1 MNILFLSL
9 SKMAD
14 INARG
19 IYRDLIR
26 HIAQN
31 GHSITVAYPIEK
43 RENDKTNMSKHGTI
57 TLLPVRIGNIT
68 KCRNKIEKGL
78 STILLQHHYIRAINI
93 YCSAET
99 FDLILYATPPIT
111 FSSVVKKVKK
121 KHGAKSYLMLKDIF
135 PQNALDIG
143 LLPSWGPWKLL
154 VSWFKHQERELYKI
168 SDFIGCMSP
177 RNVTYLLEKNAD
189 IPSEKVE
196 VCPNSIEPIDK
207 ETVSREKRNSL
218 QPLTFLYGG
227 NLGKPQGIPFLL
239 DCLTSNM
246 NKHDRRFIICGTGTE
261 ASLLESFIK
270 KHQPNNITFIPG
282 LPVAEYE
289 ELVTQCDIGMIFL
302 DHRFTIPNFPSR
314 ILSYMEKSIPVLA
327 CTDPNTDMGKIIT
340 ENRFGWWVESNNV
353 DSFNNLV
360 ETLCNLDQKTLS
372 QFGMNARTY
381 LEEHYTVEN
390 TYKTIMKHFT

>member
-1 MNILFLSL
+1 
-9 SKMAD
+9 MAD

-68 KCRNKIEKGL
+68 KCRNKIEKGI
-78 STILLQHHYIRAINI
+78 STILLQHHYIRAINT

-111 FSSVVKKVKK
+111 FSSIVKKVKK

-154 VSWFKHQERELYKI
+154 VSWFKHQERELYKV

-196 VCPNSIEPIDK
+196 VCPNSIELIDK
-207 ETVSREKRNSL
+207 ETVSRKKRNSQ

-239 DCLTSNM
+239 DCLVSNM
-246 NKHDRRFIICGTGTE
+246 NRCDCRFIICGTGTE
-261 ASLLESFIK
+261 VPLIMSFIE

-302 DHRFTIPNFPSR
+302 DQRFTIPNFPSR

-340 ENRFGWWVESNNV
+340 ENRFGWWVESNNI

-360 ETLCNLDQKTLS
+360 DTLCNLDQETLS
-372 QFGMNARTY
+372 QFGMNARAY
-381 LEEHYTVEN
+381 LTEHYTVES
-390 TYKTIMKHFT
+390 TYNTIMKHFT

>member
-68 KCRNKIEKGL
+68 KCRNKIEKGI

-121 KHGAKSYLMLKDIF
+121 NHGAKSYLMLKDIF

-143 LLPSWGPWKLL
+143 LLPSWGPWELL
-154 VSWFKHQERELYKI
+154 VRWFKHQERELYKV

-177 RNVTYLLEKNAD
+177 RNIAYLLEKNPY

-196 VCPNSIEPIDK
+196 VCPNSITPIEK
-207 ETVSREKRNSL
+207 EAVNRKEHDSQ

-239 DCLTSNM
+239 DCLVSNM

-261 ASLLESFIK
+261 AHLITSFIE

-327 CTDPNTDMGKIIT
+327 CTDPNTDMGEIIS
-340 ENRFGWWVESNNV
+340 ENRFGWWVESNDI
-353 DSFNNLV
+353 DSFNAMIDA
-360 ETLCNLDQKTLS
+360 LCNLDQETLS
-372 QFGMNARTY
+372 LFGMNARNY
-381 LEEHYTVEN
+381 LEEHYTVEG
-390 TYKTIMKHFT
+390 TYNTIMKHFV

>member
-1 MNILFLSL
+1 
-9 SKMAD
+9 MAD

>member
-26 HIAQN
+26 YFAKN
-31 GHSITVAYPIEK
+31 GHSVTVAYPIEK
-43 RENDKTNMSKHGTI
+43 RENENIKISKHGAI
-57 TLLPVRIGNIT
+57 TLLPIRIGNIT
-68 KCRNKIEKGL
+68 KCRNKIEKGI
-78 STILLQHHYIRAINI
+78 STILLQHHYIKSINT
-93 YCSAET
+93 YCSTET

-111 FSSVVKKVKK
+111 FSSIVKKIKK
-121 KHGAKSYLMLKDIF
+121 KHDAKSYLMLKDIF

-143 LLPSWGPWKLL
+143 LLPSWGFWKLL
-154 VSWFKHQERELYKI
+154 VSWFKHQERELYKV
-168 SDFIGCMSP
+168 SDFIGGMSP
-177 RNVTYLLEKNAD
+177 RNVAYLLEKNSF
-189 IPSEKVE
+189 IPNEKVE
-196 VCPNSIEPIDK
+196 VCPNSITLIDK
-207 ETVSREKRNSL
+207 EEINRKEHDRQ

-239 DCLTSNM
+239 DCLASNM

-261 ASLLESFIK
+261 AHLITSFIE
-270 KHQPNNITFIPG
+270 KHRPNNITFIPG

-314 ILSYMEKSIPVLA
+314 ILSYMEKAIPVLA
-327 CTDPNTDMGKIIT
+327 CTDPNTDMGEIIS
-340 ENRFGWWVESNNV
+340 ENRIGWWVESNSV
-353 DSFNNLV
+353 ESFTTMV
-360 ETLCNLDQKTLS
+360 ESLCNLDKETLS
-372 QFGMNARTY
+372 LFGMNARKY
-381 LEEHYTVEN
+381 LEEHYTVES
-390 TYKTIMKHFT
+390 TYNTIMKHFV

>member
-26 HIAQN
+26 HFAQN

-43 RENDKTNMSKHGTI
+43 RENENAKISKHGSI
-57 TLLPVRIGNIT
+57 TLLPVSIGNIT
-68 KCRNKIEKGL
+68 KCRNKIEKGI
-78 STILLQHHYIRAINI
+78 STILLKHHYIKAINKN
-93 YCSAET
+93 CSAET
-99 FDLILYATPPIT
+99 FDLVLYATPPIT
-111 FSSVVKKVKK
+111 FSSIVKKIKK
-121 KHGAKSYLMLKDIF
+121 KHGAQSYLMLKDIF

-154 VSWFKHQERELYKI
+154 VSWFKHQERELYKV

-177 RNVTYLLEKNAD
+177 RNVAYLLEMNSY
-189 IPSEKVE
+189 IPNEKVE
-196 VCPNSIEPIDK
+196 VCPNSISPIGK
-207 ETVSREKRNSL
+207 EAINRKEHESQ

-239 DCLTSNM
+239 ECLVSNM
-246 NKHDRRFIICGTGTE
+246 NKHDCKFIICGTGTE
-261 ASLLESFIK
+261 AHLITSFIE
-270 KHQPNNITFIPG
+270 KHQPNNIAFIPG

-314 ILSYMEKSIPVLA
+314 ILSYMEKSIPILA
-327 CTDPNTDMGKIIT
+327 CTDPNTDMGEIIS
-340 ENRFGWWVESNNV
+340 ENKFGWWVESNNV
-353 DSFNNLV
+353 DSFNTMV
-360 ETLCNLDQKTLS
+360 DSLCNLDQEVLS
-372 QFGMNARTY
+372 QFGSNARNY
-381 LEEHYTVEN
+381 LEEHYTVES
-390 TYKTIMKHFT
+390 TYKTIMKHFV

>member
-1 MNILFLSL
+1 
-9 SKMAD
+9 MAD

-302 DHRFTIPNFPSR
+302 DHPHVFFHIWRNPYPYWHVPTQ
-314 ILSYMEKSIPVLA
+314 ILI
-327 CTDPNTDMGKIIT
+327 
-340 ENRFGWWVESNNV
+340 WV
-353 DSFNNLV
+353 
-360 ETLCNLDQKTLS
+360 
-372 QFGMNARTY
+372 R
-381 LEEHYTVEN
+381 
-390 TYKTIMKHFT
+390 

>member
-1 MNILFLSL
+1 
-9 SKMAD
+9 
-14 INARG
+14 
-19 IYRDLIR
+19 
-26 HIAQN
+26 
-31 GHSITVAYPIEK
+31 
-43 RENDKTNMSKHGTI
+43 
-57 TLLPVRIGNIT
+57 
-68 KCRNKIEKGL
+68 
-78 STILLQHHYIRAINI
+78 
-93 YCSAET
+93 
-99 FDLILYATPPIT
+99 
-111 FSSVVKKVKK
+111 
-121 KHGAKSYLMLKDIF
+121 
-135 PQNALDIG
+135 
-143 LLPSWGPWKLL
+143 
-154 VSWFKHQERELYKI
+154 
-168 SDFIGCMSP
+168 MSP